1 MVVVLEGSELGSWL
15 RSKRGSEGGKELG
28 YNNCVMDGCLV
39 GVGDENYGCISEK
52 WALGDALCRTE
63 GVCEGGRVGR

>member
-39 GVGDENYGCISEK
+39 GVGDENDDGISEK
-52 WALGDALCRTE
+52 WALGCRTE